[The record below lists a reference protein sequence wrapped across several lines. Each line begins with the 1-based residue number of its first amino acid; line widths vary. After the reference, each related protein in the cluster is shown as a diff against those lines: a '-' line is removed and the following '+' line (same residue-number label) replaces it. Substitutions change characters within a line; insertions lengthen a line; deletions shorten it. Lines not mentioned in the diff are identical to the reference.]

1 MGGAGFEEEESL
13 FLQAVAATKPVSSK
27 TEQRRFFMLTREVF
41 VVVKKTDC
49 THYEEIMLR
58 TKSKINFPQ
67 QNQGGQAAGR
77 VQAGVD
83 VVADDAPGKHVSE
96 QA

>member
-1 MGGAGFEEEESL
+1 
-13 FLQAVAATKPVSSK
+13 
-27 TEQRRFFMLTREVF
+27 MLTREVF
-41 VVVKKTDC
+41 MAVKKNHC
-49 THYEEIMLR
+49 THYEGIMLR
-58 TKSKINFPQ
+58 TKSKINFSQ

>member
-1 MGGAGFEEEESL
+1 
-13 FLQAVAATKPVSSK
+13 
-27 TEQRRFFMLTREVF
+27 
-41 VVVKKTDC
+41 
-49 THYEEIMLR
+49 MLR